1 MLKKDKRRRACVA
14 GTRSFSLFIYV
25 GTLLCRIPALNI
37 SDLIPGSPLDVKGA
51 YNRSFPCI
59 EANYPHAIKN
69 QRGDGSLCVPKP
81 QDARAGSLRNKIAGL
96 ATLRNA
102 S

>member
-1 MLKKDKRRRACVA
+1 MPDPC
-14 GTRSFSLFIYV
+14 
-25 GTLLCRIPALNI
+25 PALRRLNI
-37 SDLIPGSPLDVKGA
+37 FDLIPGSPLDVKDA

-69 QRGDGSLCVPKP
+69 QQGDGSFCVPKP
-81 QDARAGSLRNKIAGL
+81 QNARAGSLRNKIAGL